1 MQFSTVFHALLLP
14 VLAIAAAITAELA
27 HDYTI
32 IFSILFLLIAVW
44 ISILPFVRASLS
56 GWAASMRIPELVGP
70 ASGIP
75 DVLRKVRALHV
86 FSYAIYAATSLDAPG
101 ASFITVFL
109 WIDWLASLAA
119 YYAVSRPQPGQP
131 LGISPDLRI
140 PGSSTFSS
148 TASQPVQ
155 HQLPL
160 VQVTFPKVNM
170 FLSRV

>member
-27 HDYTI
+27 HNYTI

-44 ISILPFVRASLS
+44 IAILPFVRASLS
-56 GWAASMRIPELVGP
+56 AWAASVRIPELVGP

-75 DVLRKVRALHV
+75 DVLKKVRALHV
-86 FSYAIYAATSLDAPG
+86 FSYAIYAATSLAAPG
-101 ASFITVFL
+101 TSIITVFL

-119 YYAVSRPQPGQP
+119 YYSVSRSQPDRP
-131 LGISPDLRI
+131 REISPDLRI
-140 PGSSTFSS
+140 PGNPAFTS
-148 TASQPVQ
+148 TATRPAQ
-155 HQLPL
+155 QLPL
-160 VQVTFPKVNM
+160 VQVTFPKVNQ